1 LQISWREVL
10 ALVVGLALCYG
21 VFSYALNTAAKNR
34 EVASEQTQENS
45 LRGGAKQQT
54 TSTTSEGDTMK
65 TVTVR
70 VKGPTGEPFGVNY
83 GNVRSGRSVEGVVP
97 ADYEVQVD
105 TDPRSWDYA
114 WALAWKTT
122 GDSKELR
129 VQILDNGKVI
139 REWAT
144 TEDYGSAYVRWY
156 PNEAEPPSEETT
168 APSKGKA
175 VKDSQAKP

>member
-1 LQISWREVL
+1 LTISWREVL
-10 ALVVGLALCYG
+10 ALLVGLAICYG
-21 VFSYALNTAAKNR
+21 VFSYALTTASKTR
-34 EVASEQTQENS
+34 EAASRQAQETS
-45 LRGGAKQQT
+45 QFAETGQETSPT
-54 TSTTSEGDTMK
+54 TPKGDTMK

-70 VKGPTGEPFGVNY
+70 VKGPEGQPFGINY
-83 GNVRSGRSVEGVVP
+83 GNVRSGHSVEGVVP
-97 ADYEVQVD
+97 ADYELEVD

-156 PNEAEPPSEETT
+156 PNEQEPPSEETS
-168 APSKGKA
+168 APSKGKS
-175 VKDSQAKP
+175 VK